1 MHLTIGQSAVAGL
14 VSVFGIF
21 FVFNWVAEKAEKT
34 LLKKPA
40 VKNKCG
46 GWK

>member
-21 FVFNWVAEKAEKT
+21 FIFNWIAEKT
-34 LLKKPA
+34 LFKKTEA
-40 VKNKCG
+40 NKKKCG